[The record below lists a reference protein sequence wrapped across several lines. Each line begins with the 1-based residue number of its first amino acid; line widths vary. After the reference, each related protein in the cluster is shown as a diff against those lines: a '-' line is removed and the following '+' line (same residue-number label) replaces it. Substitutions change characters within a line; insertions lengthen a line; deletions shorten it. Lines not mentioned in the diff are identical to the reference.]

1 MPFAECPAL
10 TAFEARLTAVVGAS
24 AITDLCSD
32 VGHRLGAA
40 QLISTT
46 GFPGPSAGPSAAQ
59 GGTGSMKAKCHGV
72 GAAVRWAH
80 ADFCFYCGGITCGNG
95 NAVMILGDDCGASA

>member
-1 MPFAECPAL
+1 M
-10 TAFEARLTAVVGAS
+10 GAS
-24 AITDLCSD
+24 AITDLYSD

-80 ADFCFYCGGITCGNG
+80 ADFCF
-95 NAVMILGDDCGASA
+95 